1 MEQFIIGILLLL
13 IGLAVA
19 FFGLR
24 FWFILL
30 PIFGAVAGFW
40 IGARAIQELFGQG
53 FLATATSWI
62 VGILLAIGLAL
73 LSWFVWYAGAIIMAG
88 AVGASLAS
96 GIVHALFTNPWGWAL
111 FIIALLGAILFAVIA
126 LALNLPLYIVIV
138 NSALGGASLA
148 VAGLLTLMGTI
159 TVTELANGA
168 TVAVVDEARFQGA
181 GWLWVLLWIIVAI
194 VGLFFQLQSM
204 AAVRLPDERWV
215 PAQAA

>member
-1 MEQFIIGILLLL
+1 MEQFVIGILLLL

-40 IGARAIQELFGQG
+40 IGARAIQEFFGQG

-62 VGILLAIGLAL
+62 VGILLAIGFAL
-73 LSWFVWYAGAIIMAG
+73 LSWFIWYAGAIIMAG
-88 AVGASLAS
+88 SVGALLAS

-138 NSALGGASLA
+138 NSALSGASLA
-148 VAGLLTLMGTI
+148 VAGLLTVMGTI

-168 TVAVVDEARFQGA
+168 TVAVVDESRFQGA

-194 VGLFFQLQSM
+194 AGLFFQLQSM